1 MYVGPLLEQHLGR
14 RKSILL
20 RRIVQRRIA
29 ISVSGVDIGSPIQ
42 QHPSCFI
49 GILRRRIVQTVHSCF
64 FEYCLLST
72 LLFQRRLFP
81 TLLFQRRLLPT
92 LLFQRRLL
100 PTLLFQRRLLPTLLF
115 QRRLLL
121 PALFVYYTTHQ

>member
-14 RKSILL
+14 RKSISSPPH
-20 RRIVQRRIA
+20 RA
-29 ISVSGVDIGSPIQ
+29 AAYCHSVSGVDIGSPIQ

-100 PTLLFQRRLLPTLLF
+100 PTLLFQRRLLPTLLL